1 MNRKERREQERILA
15 RENRQAEKY
24 AQMVIEREKVRMKH
38 IARIEQNGIT
48 IADLE
53 KEFDKG
59 YSAGFNAAA
68 EPTYK
73 TMMAAICLA
82 LKDLYGWGKKRIK
95 DVLDAVDNK
104 VIYSLTS
111 SELVDEV
118 FDTIGLQLL
127 FGEPFD
133 RVKEKE

>member
-1 MNRKERREQERILA
+1 MNRKYRRAQERALEQE
-15 RENRQAEKY
+15 NKQAEKY
-24 AQMVIEREKVRMKH
+24 AQMVIAREKARMKH
-38 IARIEQNGIT
+38 VSRIEQNGIT

-53 KEFDKG
+53 KEYDKG

-82 LKDLYGWGKKRIK
+82 LKEIHGWGKKRIK
-95 DVLDAVDNK
+95 DVLAAVDDK
-104 VIYSLTS
+104 VIFSLTS

-118 FDTIGLQLL
+118 FETVGLQLL